1 MIMGFALDTVET
13 AISKGFDEAVSSFS
27 TSTRTFVKITNSK
40 IDSIVEKMNQDGD
53 LFVSRNKRI
62 FLTNIQKPERKSI
75 ESAVDRAVSL
85 IKLTVPKNDYH
96 GIAQGPFK
104 YKREAIRYDRRIED
118 STLKTA
124 SDIAESCINAAIG
137 EGAKKVAGMIFMRYA
152 DEELA
157 TSKSVN
163 RKWKSTAIRMSLR
176 VFNDITSFQDITAS
190 TSISGTNPEIF
201 AKNSVGLIRG
211 VSKTGKIKAGTYDI
225 IYLPSPGGG
234 LISQIDSMAAM
245 GNIETGSVFAKKLGS
260 EVANKNVTLYDDGNM
275 KGAVLARSFDDEG
288 YPTQRTPVIRN
299 GVLTNYLHN
308 FSTARKYRTKST
320 GNAGL
325 INPDLNTPIFEHR
338 NRAKDLESLIRKV
351 DRGILVT
358 NLWYTRFANYITG
371 EFSTMPRDLTVY
383 IEKGEPKFA
392 IRQRDVSSMVGIRIS
407 DNVIR
412 MLKNTECAASDTRQ
426 TTSWDVDNSYY
437 FMPSILVRDAEVSVA

>member
-1 MIMGFALDTVET
+1 MGLALETVDK
-13 AISKGFDEAVSSFS
+13 AISKGFDEAVSNFS
-27 TSTRTFVKITNSK
+27 TSTRIFVKITNSK
-40 IDSIVEKMNQDGD
+40 IDSIVEKMNHYGD
-53 LFVSRNKRI
+53 LFVSRKKRI
-62 FLTNIQKPERKSI
+62 FFTNIQKPERKSI

-85 IKLTVPKNDYH
+85 IKLTVPKKDYY
-96 GIAQGPFK
+96 GIAQGPFR
-104 YKREAIRYDRRIED
+104 YKKELIGYDRRIEN
-118 STLKTA
+118 STLEIA
-124 SDIAESCINAAIG
+124 SGIAESCINAATE

-152 DEELA
+152 DKELA
-157 TSKSVN
+157 TSKSVDK
-163 RKWKSTAIRMSLR
+163 KWKSTTIRMSLR
-176 VFNDITSFQDITAS
+176 AFNDITSFQDITAS
-190 TSISGTNPEIF
+190 TSISGTNPESF
-201 AKNSVGLIRG
+201 AKDSVRLI
-211 VSKTGKIKAGTYDI
+211 SKISRTGKIRAGTYDI

-234 LISQIDSMAAM
+234 LISEIDSMAAM

-260 EVANKNVTLYDDGNM
+260 EVANKSVTLYDDGNM

-288 YPTQRTPVIRN
+288 YPTQRTPVIKE
-299 GVLTNYLHN
+299 GVLANYLHN

-325 INPDLNTPIFEHR
+325 INPDPNTPVFEHR
-338 NRAKDLESLIRKV
+338 KKVKDLERLIGRV

-392 IRQRDVSSMVGIRIS
+392 IKQRDVSSMVGIRIS

-412 MLKNTECAASDTRQ
+412 MLKNIECAANDTRQ

-437 FMPSILVRDAEVSVA
+437 FMPSIVVRDVQVSVA